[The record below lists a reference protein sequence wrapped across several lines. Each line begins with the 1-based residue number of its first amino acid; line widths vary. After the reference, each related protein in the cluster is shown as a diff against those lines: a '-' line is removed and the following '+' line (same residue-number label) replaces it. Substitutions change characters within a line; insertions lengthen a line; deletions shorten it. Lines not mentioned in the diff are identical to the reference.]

1 MAKIGVGVIG
11 SGGIAQGAHLPGY
24 AALEDE
30 VEIVACCDV
39 DEKVAKAAAER
50 FGAKKVFTD
59 YRDMLALKDIQ
70 AVSVCTPN
78 FMHKTPTIAA
88 LKAGKHVLCEK
99 PIAMN
104 AIEGAAM
111 CRTAKETGM
120 KLMVGQNN
128 RFRSDVQALKR
139 QIDAEKF
146 GEIYYARA
154 QALRRRG
161 IPGWGVFCDKEKQGG
176 GPLVDIGVHALD
188 LTWYLMG
195 MPKPI
200 AASGKT
206 YTKFGTRDDV
216 VGLMG
221 QWDPKTFTVEDF
233 AVGFIRFDNGATAI
247 VESSFCANIDKDIFS
262 TALFGTSGGG
272 QLSPIRIFTEE
283 NGTLFDVTPVHL
295 PEVKTHHREI
305 ELFIEAIRNDTEVPV
320 PGEQALEVMKM
331 LDAIYQSSERDK
343 EVKIK

>member
-24 AALEDE
+24 AALSDE
-30 VEIVACCDV
+30 VEIIACCDV
-39 DEKVAKAAAER
+39 DEKVAETAAER
-50 FGAKKVFTD
+50 FGAKRVFSD
-59 YRDMLALKDIQ
+59 YRDMLALKEIQ

-78 FMHKTPTIAA
+78 FMHKAPTIAA
-88 LKAGKHVLCEK
+88 LEAGKHVLCEK

-104 AIEGAAM
+104 AKEGALM
-111 CRTAKETGM
+111 CMAARKAGK
-120 KLMVGQNN
+120 KLMVGLNN
-128 RFRSDVQALKR
+128 RCRSDVQALKR
-139 QIDAEKF
+139 QIDAGKF

-161 IPGWGVFCDKEKQGG
+161 IPGWGVFGDKEKQGG

-195 MPKPI
+195 MPKPV

-206 YTKFGTRDDV
+206 YTKFGTRNNV

-233 AVGFIRFDNGATAI
+233 AVGFIRFENGATAM
-247 VESSFCANIDKDIFS
+247 VESSFCANIGEDIFT
-262 TALFGTSGGG
+262 TALFGASGGG
-272 QLSPIRIFTEE
+272 QLDPIRIFTEE
-283 NGTLFDVTPVHL
+283 DGTLLDVTPVHL
-295 PEVKTHHREI
+295 PQVKTHHREI
-305 ELFIEAIRNDTEVPV
+305 ELFIEAIRNDSEVPV
-320 PGEQALEVMKM
+320 PGEQGLEVMKM
-331 LDAIYQSSERDK
+331 LDAIYESSEKNR

>member
-24 AALEDE
+24 AALKDE
-30 VEIVACCDV
+30 VEIVACCDL
-39 DEKVAKAAAER
+39 DEKVAKTAAER
-50 FGAKKVFTD
+50 FGAKKVFKD
-59 YRDMLALKDIQ
+59 YRDMLALEDIQ

-104 AIEGAAM
+104 AIEGAEM
-111 CRTAKETGM
+111 CRTAQETGM

-161 IPGWGVFCDKEKQGG
+161 IPGWGVFGDKEKQGG

-247 VESSFCANIDKDIFS
+247 VESSFCANIGKDLFT

-272 QLSPIRIFTEE
+272 QLSPIQIFTEE

-331 LDAIYQSSERDK
+331 LDAIYESSERDR
-343 EVKIK
+343 EVEIR